1 MKFAAFVTN
10 LSKYTMGD
18 LVGEWVTFPAT
29 PRKISAVLDRLG
41 PGEIFITDYDISIY
55 GVSDKL
61 SEYENLDELNY
72 LAHVL
77 DDLDGYDELVYESAL
92 GICDYADDIQGLIN
106 LTFNLEN
113 YCLLGDVHDEEDLGM
128 YWIEES
134 GCYGSDDLSDFAKR
148 YFDYEAFGSDVAME
162 ENGDFTDNGYIY
174 ETDTSWYEEYDGT
187 HEDIPEEYLVME
199 TIPEIDEE
207 ELEGLL

>member
-1 MKFAAFVTN
+1 MKFAAYVTN

-29 PRKISAVLDRLG
+29 QKNISAVLDRLG

-77 DDLDGYDELVYESAL
+77 DNLDGYEELVYESAL
-92 GICDYADDIQGLIN
+92 GICDYAADIQGLIN
-106 LTFNLEN
+106 LASNLEN

-134 GCYGSDDLSDFAKR
+134 GCYGDDLSDFAKR
-148 YFDYEAFGSDVAME
+148 YFDYEEFGRDVAME
-162 ENGDFTDNGYIY
+162 ETGDFTDNGYIY
-174 ETDTSWYEEYDGT
+174 ETDSLWYEEYDGT
-187 HEDIPEEYLVME
+187 RDDIPEEYLVTE

>member
-1 MKFAAFVTN
+1 MRFEAHVRNIINDRDEWVAFPTTPDQVSRLLN
-10 LSKYTMGD
+10 RFGYGD
-18 LVGEWVTFPAT
+18 L
-29 PRKISAVLDRLG
+29 I
-41 PGEIFITDYDISIY
+41 ITDYDISIF
-55 GVSDKL
+55 GVSNKL

-77 DDLDGYDELVYESAL
+77 DDLDGYDECVYESAL
-92 GICDYADDIQGLIN
+92 GICDNADDIQGLIN
-106 LTFNLEN
+106 LAFNLEN

-134 GCYGSDDLSDFAKR
+134 GCYGDDDLSDFAKR
-148 YFDYEAFGSDVAME
+148 YFDYEAFGRDVAME
-162 ENGDFTDNGYIY
+162 ENGDFTDSGYIY

-187 HEDIPEEYLVME
+187 REDIPEEYLVTE

>member
-1 MKFAAFVTN
+1 MRFAAYVRN
-10 LSKYTMGD
+10 ASND
-18 LVGEWVTFPAT
+18 REAWVTFPT
-29 PRKISAVLDRLG
+29 TQEEVSRLLNRIG
-41 PGEIFITDYDISIY
+41 YGELIITDYEISIY
-55 GVSDKL
+55 GVSEKL

-77 DDLDGYDELVYESAL
+77 DDLDGYDEYVYESAL

-106 LTFNLEN
+106 LASNLEN
-113 YCLLGDVHDEEDLGM
+113 YCLLGDVRDEEDLGM
-128 YWIEES
+128 YWIEEL
-134 GCYGSDDLSDFAKR
+134 GCYSEELSDFAKR

-187 HEDIPEEYLVME
+187 REDIPEEYIVTE

>member
-1 MKFAAFVTN
+1 MRFEAHVRNIINDRDEWVAFPTTPDQVSRLLN
-10 LSKYTMGD
+10 RMGYGD
-18 LVGEWVTFPAT
+18 L
-29 PRKISAVLDRLG
+29 I
-41 PGEIFITDYDISIY
+41 ITDYDISIF
-55 GVSDKL
+55 GVSDTL

-77 DDLDGYDELVYESAL
+77 DGLDDYDELVYESAL
-92 GICDYADDIQGLIN
+92 GICDHADDIQGLIN
-106 LTFNLEN
+106 LASNLDN

-134 GCYGSDDLSDFAKR
+134 GCYGPDDLSDFAKR
-148 YFDYEAFGSDVAME
+148 YFDYEAFGRDVAME

-174 ETDTSWYEEYDGT
+174 ETETWWYEVYDGT
-187 HEDIPEEYLVME
+187 REDIPEEYLVTE
-199 TIPEIDEE
+199 TIPKIDEE

>member
-29 PRKISAVLDRLG
+29 QKNISAVLDRIG

-77 DDLDGYDELVYESAL
+77 DDLDDYDELVYESAL
-92 GICDYADDIQGLIN
+92 GICDYADDIHGLIN
-106 LTFNLEN
+106 LASNLEN

-128 YWIEES
+128 YWIEEY
-134 GCYGSDDLSDFAKR
+134 GCYGDELSDSAKR
-148 YFDYEAFGSDVAME
+148 YFDYEAFGRDVAME
-162 ENGDFTDNGYIY
+162 EIGDFTDNGYIY

-187 HEDIPEEYLVME
+187 REDIPEEYLVME